1 MEQIALLNQSYVAV
15 MQLNGL
21 YFIGNVVLL
30 WMMFRGVSNA
40 YIYGA
45 NTFSKVMHSVLSLCV
60 VSFLSGTFSNAGTTL
75 NNWALALSESGE
87 ELNGGLQQFVDGMGA
102 TQYMSGG
109 LLPSDPIGMVFI
121 VAILVGLIGGM
132 WTAPGPKEQ

>member
-1 MEQIALLNQSYVAV
+1 MEQIALLNQSYIAV

-21 YFIGNVVLL
+21 YFIGNIILL

-45 NTFSKVMHSVLSLCV
+45 NTFGKVMHSVLSLCV
-60 VSFLSGTFSNAGTTL
+60 VTFLSGTFSNAGSTL
-75 NNWALALSESGE
+75 NNWAFALSESGE

-102 TQYMSGG
+102 TQYTSGG
-109 LLPSDPIGMVFI
+109 LLPSDPVGMVFI
-121 VAILVGLIGGM
+121 AAILVGLIGGM
-132 WTAPGPKEQ
+132 WTAPGPKE

>member
-21 YFIGNVVLL
+21 YFIGNVVLI

-60 VSFLSGTFSNAGTTL
+60 VSFLSGTFSTAGTTL

-102 TQYMSGG
+102 TPYMSGG

-121 VAILVGLIGGM
+121 LAILVGLIGGR

>member
-1 MEQIALLNQSYVAV
+1 MEQIALLNQSYIAV

-21 YFIGNVVLL
+21 YFIGNIILL

-45 NTFSKVMHSVLSLCV
+45 NTFGKVMHSVLSLCV
-60 VSFLSGTFSNAGTTL
+60 VTFLSGTFSNAGSTL

-102 TQYMSGG
+102 TQYTSGG
-109 LLPSDPIGMVFI
+109 LLPSDPVGMVFI
-121 VAILVGLIGGM
+121 AAILVGLIGGM
-132 WTAPGPKEQ
+132 WTAPEPKE